1 MMIGADSEPRMSMLR
16 NLPVAQ
22 PGPDA
27 RRFIDGLMGRRPS
40 VPTPLVEY
48 LIDDAVL
55 KPIVEAL
62 LGLRWAPWPGR
73 EPGAGPADRKA
84 QKAFL
89 DNYIQVWLRLG
100 YDCVRFE
107 SGLPFPE
114 RTITAPDTA
123 ALGIRPRAWADEHAG
138 AITSWEDYERYPWPR
153 VEDFDFFPFEYL
165 AGRLPEG
172 MGLLACHAGG
182 PFEHLSWIMSLE
194 GLCLALKDNP
204 DLVRA
209 VADRIGLLLTAF
221 YAHILDL
228 DRVSAVFAGDD
239 LGFRTGTLIAP
250 GDLRTYVLPWH
261 KLFVSMAHRKG
272 LPYFLHSCGNL
283 SAILDDL
290 IGDIGID
297 GKHSFEDA
305 IEPAE
310 AFQER
315 LGGRVAVLGGVDLNI
330 LAAGR
335 PEDVRRRTRAL
346 VETCGARGRFA
357 VGSGN
362 SIPSYVPVENFLAM
376 VDEALGCGRE

>member
-1 MMIGADSEPRMSMLR
+1 MFE
-16 NLPVAQ
+16 NLPLSR
-22 PGPDA
+22 PRPDA
-27 RRFIDGLMGRRPS
+27 RRFIDGLMGRVRNPR
-40 VPTPLVEY
+40 TPLVEY

-55 KPIVEAL
+55 KPVLEGL
-62 LGLRWAPWPGR
+62 LERRWAAYPDGD
-73 EPGAGPADRKA
+73 PGARPEDRDA

-89 DNYIQVWLRLG
+89 DNFIQVWHRLG
-100 YDCVRFE
+100 YDCVRYE
-107 SGLPFPE
+107 RGLPFPE
-114 RTITAPDTA
+114 RTIAAPDTA
-123 ALGIRPRAWADEHAG
+123 PRAAKPRAWADEHAG
-138 AITSWEDYERYPWPR
+138 AIMTWDDYERYPWPR

-165 AGRLPEG
+165 ASRLPEG

-204 DLVRA
+204 ELVRA

-221 YAHILDL
+221 YSHILDL
-228 DRVSAVFAGDD
+228 EGVSAVFAGDD
-239 LGFRTGTLIAP
+239 LGFRTATIVAP
-250 GDLRTYVLPWH
+250 ADLRTYILPWH
-261 KLFVSMAHRKG
+261 KLFAAMAHRKG

-283 SAILDDL
+283 SAVLDDL
-290 IGDIGID
+290 IGDVGID

-310 AFQER
+310 AFQDR
-315 LGGRVAVLGGVDLNI
+315 YGDRVAVLGGVDLNI
-330 LAAGR
+330 LAGGR

-346 VETCGARGRFA
+346 IETCGARGRFA

-376 VDEALGCGRE
+376 ADEALGRGRE